1 MLALDLQRLTH
12 RLRATVDE
20 ACLVLAAAGQQ
31 HGVQVLQVA
40 RRRHGHQMIATEGPD
55 FAFHATLF
63 MALTRRTKARHKI
76 PMGTEGHKARRLLAT
91 EAAQD
96 LLHR

>member
-1 MLALDLQRLTH
+1 MCAAFRSLSRTAQMRALDRQRLTH

-31 HGVQVLQVA
+31 QGVQVVQVA
-40 RRRHGHQMIATEGPD
+40 RRGHGHQMVPAEGPD

-63 MALTRRTKARHKI
+63 MALTRRAEARHKI
-76 PMGTEGHKARRLLAT
+76 PV
-91 EAAQD
+91 
-96 LLHR
+96 